1 MSGPQV
7 IGVDG
12 GGTRTR
18 AVILDEAGVEL
29 GRAAT
34 GPALVD
40 GRELPI
46 DIEGVV
52 STVQSAALAADI
64 ELPCAALCAGFAG
77 VGRERERQAVEAVL
91 AERDL
96 AAAVRVVTD
105 AEAAF
110 FDAFR
115 AGPGILMIAGT
126 GSVGL
131 GQAEDGRQ
139 GRVGGW
145 GSLLGD
151 EGSAYE
157 IGLRAM
163 RSIARSVDGRGEP
176 TQLLGQLVAD
186 LSLVS
191 PEDLIAWAAAA
202 GKRAIASLAPTVC
215 DLAAAGDPVAAKIIS
230 DAVSSLAAHVD
241 ALLAQLGPW
250 SSPPGLALAGGLLSM
265 DRPLREPLAAA
276 AAERVCVV
284 LDTQVAAVRGA
295 GLMALAGLVHGP
307 TDDDAVRRS
316 GAAS

>member
-1 MSGPQV
+1 MSGPRV

-18 AVILDEAGVEL
+18 AVILDAGGVEL

-52 STVQSAALAADI
+52 STVRSAALAAGI
-64 ELPCAALCAGFAG
+64 ELPCTALCAGFAG

-91 AERDL
+91 AEQDL

-115 AGPGILMIAGT
+115 TGPGLLMIAGT

-131 GQAEDGRQ
+131 GRGEDGRQ
-139 GRVGGW
+139 ARVGGW
-145 GSLLGD
+145 GLLLGD
-151 EGSAYE
+151 EGSGYE

-163 RSIARSVDGRGEP
+163 RTIARSADGRAEP
-176 TQLLGQLVAD
+176 TQMLGEFVAE
-186 LSLVS
+186 LSLVG
-191 PEDLIAWAAAA
+191 PEDLIVWAAGA
-202 GKRAIASLAPTVC
+202 GKRAIAGLAPKVC
-215 DLAAAGDPVAAKIIS
+215 DLAAAGDLAAAKIIA
-230 DAVSSLAAHVD
+230 DAVASLAEHVD

-250 SSPPGLALAGGLLSM
+250 SSPPGLALAGGLLAT

-276 AAERVCVV
+276 VAKRACVV
-284 LDTQVAAVRGA
+284 LNAQVAAVRGA
-295 GLMALAGLVHGP
+295 GLMALSGLAPGP
-307 TDDDAVRRS
+307 
-316 GAAS
+316 G